1 MTNRRTGGSIIV
13 RHPSYRALVFTV
25 EFAANTEVE
34 DVMSSAPPSA
44 GTGSAPLEL
53 AVGAYRFDRSQ
64 GRLMSRSGAPV
75 PLGRRALALL
85 TALAEQA
92 GQEVT
97 AAQLLDR
104 VWPGQ
109 IVDPANV
116 GVQISGLRA
125 AIGDTDGSVILTV
138 HGRGYRLAVPMP
150 AMTGN
155 IPHALLPLSG
165 RAVEL
170 ANVIKRLRR
179 DRLLVITGLSGTGKS
194 RLACAAAQALAGDF
208 QDGQWQV
215 PLTGVMLADAE
226 GLAAHITAAMGL
238 DGGIAAL
245 CGRQCLLLLDGAEL
259 LSGAALDLIRR
270 LVEENEGL
278 TILVTSHIGH
288 RRLRPWCVRLSPLAL
303 PGDAKASPATSLFL
317 AAANAAGMEI
327 SPDEETAPAIASIC
341 RHLGGVPLGVEIGA
355 RAASFLGLR
364 ATAEASRD
372 PMHALPFMRRQGP
385 ARHRSLGAAM
395 GWALGLLTRAERE
408 ALTVLS
414 ALPGGFTVAEASCA
428 LAKAETGEPESG
440 LARLYDKSMLDRV
453 GDGFV
458 LNPLVRAG
466 ARQTG

>member
-1 MTNRRTGGSIIV
+1 M
-13 RHPSYRALVFTV
+13 
-25 EFAANTEVE
+25 
-34 DVMSSAPPSA
+34 
-44 GTGSAPLEL
+44 
-53 AVGAYRFDRSQ
+53 AVGAYRFDRDQ
-64 GRLMSRSGAPV
+64 GRLTSRGGTAV

-85 TALAEQA
+85 TALAEKA

-116 GVQISGLRA
+116 AVQISGLRA

-138 HGRGYRLAVPMP
+138 HGRGYRLAVPVP

-155 IPHALLPLSG
+155 IPHSLLPLSG
-165 RAVEL
+165 RDVEL
-170 ANVIKRLRR
+170 ANAVKRLHR

-194 RLACAAAQALAGDF
+194 RLACAAAQALAGNF
-208 QDGQWQV
+208 PDGQWLV
-215 PLTGVMLADAE
+215 PLTGLMIADADALVGHIMAAAGLE
-226 GLAAHITAAMGL
+226 GGLAAL
-238 DGGIAAL
+238 S
-245 CGRQCLLLLDGAEL
+245 GRHCLLLLDGAEL
-259 LSGAALDLIRR
+259 LSGPALDLIRR
-270 LVEENEGL
+270 LVEENAGL
-278 TILVTSHIGH
+278 GILVTSHIGH

-303 PGDAKASPATSLFL
+303 PVDTTDSPATSLFL
-317 AAANAAGMEI
+317 AAANAAGLEI
-327 SPDEETAPAIASIC
+327 TPDADTVPAITSIC

-355 RAASFLGLR
+355 RAASLLGLR

-372 PMHALPFMRRQGP
+372 PMRALPGMRRQGP

-395 GWALGLLTRAERE
+395 GWALGLLTDAERR
-408 ALTVLS
+408 ALKALS
-414 ALPGGFTVAEASCA
+414 DLPGGFTAEEASCA
-428 LAKAETGEPESG
+428 LATAPTEAPENG

-466 ARQTG
+466 ALQAG

>member
-1 MTNRRTGGSIIV
+1 
-13 RHPSYRALVFTV
+13 
-25 EFAANTEVE
+25 
-34 DVMSSAPPSA
+34 MSSATHPA
-44 GTGSAPLEL
+44 GIGSAPLEL
-53 AVGAYRFDRSQ
+53 AVGAYRFDRGQ

-75 PLGRRALALL
+75 PLGRRATALL

-116 GVQISGLRA
+116 AVQISGLRA
-125 AIGDTDGSVILTV
+125 AIGDADGSVILTV
-138 HGRGYRLAVPMP
+138 HGRGYRLAVPAP
-150 AMTGN
+150 AIIGN

-165 RAVEL
+165 RDVEL
-170 ANVIKRLRR
+170 ANVVKRLRR
-179 DRLLVITGLSGTGKS
+179 DRLLVITGLAGTGKS

-208 QDGQWQV
+208 HDGQWLV
-215 PLTGVMLADAE
+215 PLANVALADAD
-226 GLAAHITAAMGL
+226 GLAAHIAAAMGV
-238 DGGIAAL
+238 DDGIAAL
-245 CGRQCLLLLDGAEL
+245 SGRQSLLLLDGAERL
-259 LSGAALDLIRR
+259 GGGALDLIRR
-270 LVEENEGL
+270 LVEENAGL
-278 TILVTSHIGH
+278 GVLVTSHIGH

-303 PGDAKASPATSLFL
+303 PDDAPDSPATSLFL
-317 AAANAAGMEI
+317 AAANAAGLEI
-327 SPDEETAPAIASIC
+327 TPDAENVPAIASIC

-355 RAASFLGLR
+355 RAASLLGLR

-372 PMHALPFMRRQGP
+372 PIRALPGMRRQGP

-395 GWALGLLTRAERE
+395 GWALGLLTDAERQ

-414 ALPGGFTVAEASCA
+414 SLPGGFTADEASCA
-428 LAKAETGEPESG
+428 LATAQAPAGETG

-453 GDGFV
+453 GEVFV

-466 ARQTG
+466 AAQAG

>member
-1 MTNRRTGGSIIV
+1 
-13 RHPSYRALVFTV
+13 
-25 EFAANTEVE
+25 
-34 DVMSSAPPSA
+34 MSSTSPLA
-44 GTGSAPLEL
+44 GPGAAPLEM
-53 AVGAYRFDRSQ
+53 AVGAYRFDRVQ

-92 GQEVT
+92 GHEVT

-116 GVQISGLRA
+116 AVQISGLRT

-138 HGRGYRLAVPMP
+138 HGRGYRLAAP
-150 AMTGN
+150 APTLIGN

-165 RAVEL
+165 REVEL
-170 ANVIKRLRR
+170 ANALKRLRR

-194 RLACAAAQALAGDF
+194 RLACAVAQAMEGDF
-208 QDGQWQV
+208 PDGRWQV
-215 PLTGVMLADAE
+215 PLTGVMLSDAE
-226 GLAAHITAAMGL
+226 GLAARITAALGL
-238 DGGIAAL
+238 EEDMASLA
-245 CGRQCLLLLDGAEL
+245 GRHCLLLLDGAEL

-270 LVEENEGL
+270 LVEDHAGL
-278 TILVTSHIGH
+278 AVLVTSHIGH

-303 PGDAKASPATSLFL
+303 PGDGVDSPAVSLFL
-317 AAANAAGMEI
+317 SAANAAGMEI
-327 SPDEETAPAIASIC
+327 APNAENAPAIASIC
-341 RHLGGVPLGVEIGA
+341 RHLGGVPLGMEIAA
-355 RAASFLGLR
+355 RAASLLGLK

-372 PMHALPFMRRQGP
+372 PMRALPFMRRPGP

-395 GWALGLLTRAERE
+395 GWALGLLTDAERQ

-414 ALPGGFTVAEASCA
+414 TLPGGFTVEEGACA
-428 LAKAETGEPESG
+428 LAHARADAPESG
-440 LARLYDKSMLDRV
+440 LARLFDKSMLDRV
-453 GDGFV
+453 GDSFT

-466 ARQTG
+466 TVAE